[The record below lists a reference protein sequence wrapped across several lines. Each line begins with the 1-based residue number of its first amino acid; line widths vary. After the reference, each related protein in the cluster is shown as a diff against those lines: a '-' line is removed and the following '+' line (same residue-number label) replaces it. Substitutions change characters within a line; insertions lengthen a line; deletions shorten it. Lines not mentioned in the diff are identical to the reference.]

1 MTGLPY
7 CVSMVALRE
16 SGGVLDTGRVASENL
31 ELARRG
37 VDVFNSGD
45 LDAIAELWT
54 DDITID
60 FSASRSPYAG
70 VYSGKE
76 EARQFMEEARETWD
90 ELRWEPRELV
100 EVGPNEVLIDNVM
113 RARGRGSGVEV
124 EGRGAQL
131 WTVRDGLLAHL
142 RLFQSRREAD
152 EWLASGAAHEG
163 VGRDGERGRI

>member
-1 MTGLPY
+1 M
-7 CVSMVALRE
+7 
-16 SGGVLDTGRVASENL
+16 ASENL
-31 ELARRG
+31 ELAGRG
-37 VDVFNSGD
+37 VDAFNSGD

-70 VYSGKE
+70 VYTGKE
-76 EARQFMEEARETWD
+76 EARRFMEEARDTWD

-100 EVGPNEVLIDNVM
+100 EVGPDEVLIDNVM
-113 RARGRGSGVEV
+113 KARGVGSGVEV

-142 RLFQSRREAD
+142 RLFQSREEAE
-152 EWLASGAAHEG
+152 EWLARRTA
-163 VGRDGERGRI
+163 D